1 MIRQAISCDICGRDK
16 QQTNH
21 WFVVCEHA
29 TELRV
34 SGWSS
39 QARMSTKAKH
49 LCGQTCLHKLI
60 DEYMA
65 RTLTARVASSVDEN
79 IMIEERVERLISA
92 PLRADVVRVD
102 AVRADASYTSA
113 AAHAASV
120 RLTAPAII
128 PIDEFESSARLLTP
142 AEAVAQMAS
151 AKREIPRPAREFA
164 AEAEIE
170 IESSARLIDPADP
183 ILQEALQPVAAG
195 SKRIDDKRESTV
207 RVIMPILELHDE
219 KTIPSRPGYNPRT
232 WRGDAWKRE
241 QEREKHARTGGR
253 RRSLV

>member
-1 MIRQAISCDICGRDK
+1 VIRQAISCDICGRDK

-79 IMIEERVERLISA
+79 IVIEERVERLISA
-92 PLRADVVRVD
+92 PLRADAVRVD

-128 PIDEFESSARLLTP
+128 PIDEFESSARLVTP
-142 AEAVAQMAS
+142 TEATAELAS
-151 AKREIPRPAREFA
+151 VRPAAHKLAREA
-164 AEAEIE
+164 AVEDE
-170 IESSARLIDPADP
+170 IESSARLIDPAAP
-183 ILQEALQPVAAG
+183 IPEEALQPVAAV

-219 KTIPSRPGYNPRT
+219 KVIPSRPGYNPRT

-241 QEREKHARTGGR
+241 QEREKHARTGSR